1 MEYKITIEMIVD
13 LDDYSVPEEDDTLDE
28 ALSIVKDILKTDAD
42 LPDTPV
48 KIRATND
55 RNEVREIIYKDH
67 IL

>member
-1 MEYKITIEMIVD
+1 MKYKITIEMIVD
-13 LDDYSVPEEDDTLDE
+13 LNDYGIPEEDDTLDE
-28 ALSIVKDILKTDAD
+28 ALSIVKDILTDAD
-42 LPDTPV
+42 LPDTQI